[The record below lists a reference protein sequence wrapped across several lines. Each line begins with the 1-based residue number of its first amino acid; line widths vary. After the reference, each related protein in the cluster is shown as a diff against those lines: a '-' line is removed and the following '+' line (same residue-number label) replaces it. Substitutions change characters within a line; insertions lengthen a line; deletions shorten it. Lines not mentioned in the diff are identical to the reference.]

1 MRKLF
6 ISIVL
11 ILLLFV
17 VSGCTSST
25 KSIYDNNNSSLSD
38 NNNLAKI
45 DYPDTVILDNNTT
58 NKSIN
63 TDMENYFKT
72 NKITEYKYST
82 VGNKLQ
88 VWIADFDSMTDTAQ
102 ARIKSDLKKFNDN
115 ITDIEF
121 VKNKTDI
128 K

>member
-6 ISIVL
+6 IGIVL

-25 KSIYDNNNSSLSD
+25 KSIYDDNNSSYD
-38 NNNLAKI
+38 NSLYNA
-45 DYPDTVILDNNTT
+45 DYPTKVITDNDTT

-82 VGNKLQ
+82 VGDKLQ
-88 VWIADFDSMTDTAQ
+88 VWIADFNNMTDEAKTK
-102 ARIKSDLKKFNDN
+102 IKNDLKQYNKN

-121 VKNKTDI
+121 VENKTDI

>member
-17 VSGCTSST
+17 VNGCTSST

-38 NNNLAKI
+38 NNSLAKI

-82 VGNKLQ
+82 VDNKLQ
-88 VWIADFDSMTDTAQ
+88 VWIADFNNMTDTAK